1 MKNIELPIIIKGKA
15 IWETGE
21 KYVLSYVNNKQVS
34 IPKVTLSNIEAIES
48 NRYELNDVNVQEII
62 SAFSKVGKFWR
73 QAVNSPLYNAAVEN
87 MCNLHGY
94 DSKMAIRE
102 LNLMGSAC
110 SQIAGM
116 YDLLE
121 LELGNRFYLEEW
133 IAHGDALVHA
143 QPIGNVLNIVAGNV
157 PVSSVMSLLRCCL
170 TKNQAITKISKRD
183 PITLIYFVLALIEL
197 LPDHI
202 LTQNISVLY
211 WPVGDDIEEKMY
223 NCADAICAWGGEKS
237 MNSIR
242 KKITKQT
249 RLLELGPKI
258 SFAVIGNESIDSKEV
273 ALDLAHD
280 ISLYNQQACFSPQM
294 VFVEGNEEVFVD
306 NLKVALEL
314 YADLLPSGEVSTD
327 IHTDIMRTKMVAM
340 AKGNKVISGDDN
352 TWSIIVINDIEEI
365 YAHPLNRVIYVMK
378 VNNIRDCINFVDE
391 KTQTLSISPW
401 ERNIEIREA
410 ATLKGASKITEIG
423 LIECIR
429 NGATHDNMFPM
440 HELVRWVCVERGKD
454 YWGKFVEDGPLD
466 TTKWLMQNKK
476 QLENVKY

>member
-1 MKNIELPIIIKGKA
+1 M
-15 IWETGE
+15 
-21 KYVLSYVNNKQVS
+21 
-34 IPKVTLSNIEAIES
+34 
-48 NRYELNDVNVQEII
+48 
-62 SAFSKVGKFWR
+62 
-73 QAVNSPLYNAAVEN
+73 
-87 MCNLHGY
+87 
-94 DSKMAIRE
+94 
-102 LNLMGSAC
+102 
-110 SQIAGM
+110 
-116 YDLLE
+116 
-121 LELGNRFYLEEW
+121 
-133 IAHGDALVHA
+133 
-143 QPIGNVLNIVAGNV
+143 
-157 PVSSVMSLLRCCL
+157 
-170 TKNQAITKISKRD
+170 
-183 PITLIYFVLALIEL
+183 
-197 LPDHI
+197 
-202 LTQNISVLY
+202 
-211 WPVGDDIEEKMY
+211 
-223 NCADAICAWGGEKS
+223 
-237 MNSIR
+237 
-242 KKITKQT
+242 
-249 RLLELGPKI
+249 
-258 SFAVIGNESIDSKEV
+258 
-273 ALDLAHD
+273 